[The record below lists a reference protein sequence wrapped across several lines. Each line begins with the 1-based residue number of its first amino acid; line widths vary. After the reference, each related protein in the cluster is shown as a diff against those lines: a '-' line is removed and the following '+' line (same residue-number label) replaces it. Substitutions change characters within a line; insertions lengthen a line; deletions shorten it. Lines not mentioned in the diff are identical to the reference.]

1 MIGFLK
7 LSMNCN
13 AASNQVYPVLDLQVF
28 CVDAKAQKN
37 SVRSQ
42 PGI

>member
-13 AASNQVYPVLDLQVF
+13 AASNQVYPVLDLRVF
-28 CVDAKAQKN
+28 CLDAKTQKK
-37 SVRSQ
+37 SVKSQ